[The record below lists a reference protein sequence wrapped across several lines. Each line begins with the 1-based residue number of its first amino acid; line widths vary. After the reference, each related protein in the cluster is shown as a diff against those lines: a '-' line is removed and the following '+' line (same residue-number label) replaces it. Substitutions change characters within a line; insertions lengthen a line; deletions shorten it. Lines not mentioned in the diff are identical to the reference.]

1 MEGGARVRKDFRV
14 LTVEDRRRTVSQSV
28 GSGDKGP

>member
-28 GSGDKGP
+28 GSED